1 MDFRKAAVRIAVAL
15 VALAVGA
22 KVQAQ
27 SFETIAPD
35 LHLLRGAFAPGQQPD
50 GNTVMLRGRRG
61 WIVIDSGRHEAHTQA
76 ILRHA
81 SASGVPISDI
91 VNTHWHLDHV
101 SGNALLRRAYP
112 DVEVHASRA
121 IVAAMDGFLANYRR
135 QLATLAERH
144 PASPEMP
151 NWVAEMARID
161 HGVLLH
167 PTVPIVE
174 NARRRLAGRDLD
186 IRLSTDAATDG
197 DVWVYDLASR
207 TLIAGD
213 LVTLPVPFLDT
224 ACPSGWRRVL
234 EELDDQPFTR
244 LVPGHGAV
252 MDRKG
257 FRRYRAA
264 FGRLLECAGRGH
276 RSAAQCADAWVR
288 DLGDLLQTDEQAR
301 ARELLDY
308 YINARLR
315 GPGASAEC
323 DQPGRR

>member
-1 MDFRKAAVRIAVAL
+1 MDFRSAAVRIAVAL
-15 VALAVGA
+15 GALAAGA
-22 KVQAQ
+22 TAQ

-61 WIVIDSGRHEAHTQA
+61 WIVVDSGRHEAHTQA

-81 SASGVPISDI
+81 SASGLPISDI

-112 DVEVHASRA
+112 DADVHASRA
-121 IVAAMDGFLANYRR
+121 IVAAMEGFLASYRR

-144 PASPEMP
+144 PASPELP
-151 NWVAEMARID
+151 NWVAEMTRID
-161 HGVLLH
+161 HGVLLQ

-174 NARRRLAGRDLD
+174 NGRRRLSDRDLD
-186 IRLSTDAATDG
+186 IHLGTDAATDG

-213 LVTLPVPFLDT
+213 LVTLPAPFLDT

-234 EELDDQPFTR
+234 EELDDSPFTR

-252 MDRKG
+252 MDRRG

-264 FGRLLECAGRGH
+264 FGRLVDCAARSH

-288 DLGDLLQTDEQAR
+288 DLGDLLSVDDQVR

-308 YINARLR
+308 YIEQRLR
-315 GPGASAEC
+315 GPGASADC
-323 DQPGRR
+323 DRPGQR